1 MTLSYPRNTP
11 SRPPDERQAERDDF
25 CRPGANDL

>member
-1 MTLSYPRNTP
+1 MTLSYLRNTSP
-11 SRPPDERQAERDDF
+11 PPPDERQAKRDDF